1 MAIVLLAVF
10 ILTPIVEIA
19 VFIEIGGRIG
29 LWPTLA
35 IVVITALVGT
45 ALLRAQGLATMNAA
59 RHSLAR
65 GEFPMRQV
73 FDGACLLVAGAL
85 LLTPG
90 FVTDGVGLALFLPPV
105 RDLLRRWVLAS
116 GRIRVDLGAAG
127 RPRDDPGAAGR
138 PRPDPDSNGG
148 VIEGEYHE
156 VERPPDPD
164 KPPRGRLR

>member
-1 MAIVLLAVF
+1 MAIALLLAF

-19 VFIEIGGRIG
+19 VFIEIGGQIG

-35 IVVITALVGT
+35 IVVITAMVGT
-45 ALLRAQGLATMNAA
+45 ALLRAQGLATLTSA

-65 GEFPMRQV
+65 GEFPVRQV

-90 FVTDGVGLALFLPPV
+90 FVTDGVGLSLFLPPV

-116 GRIRVDLGAAG
+116 GRIRVDMEVGIG
-127 RPRDDPGAAGR
+127 
-138 PRPDPDSNGG
+138 PRPGPDDD

-156 VERPPDPD
+156 VERPRDPE
-164 KPPRGRLR
+164 KPPRKRIR